1 MASGL
6 LSGKYNLKSTFP
18 DNDVRSKQSADQ
30 LKEQLVEVEKIRN
43 EEVPSGVPMSQWAM
57 AWCLDQPG
65 VTAVIPGCKNPEQVR
80 MNAEAADLLKE

>member
-1 MASGL
+1 M
-6 LSGKYNLKSTFP
+6 
-18 DNDVRSKQSADQ
+18 
-30 LKEQLVEVEKIRN
+30 EVEKIRN
-43 EEVPSGVPMSQWAM
+43 EEVPSGIPMSQWAM